1 MDTGVLPL
9 ALNTESGWF
18 SSRADLRESNI
29 MVRKKESKQLI
40 KEWRTVV
47 NWLRTSSFG
56 ESEIVLQKPV
66 LKMDPEGSGAG

>member
-29 MVRKKESKQLI
+29 MVRKKESKQLTNKRMENSGELV
-40 KEWRTVV
+40 KEIFIW
-47 NWLRTSSFG
+47 
-56 ESEIVLQKPV
+56 
-66 LKMDPEGSGAG
+66 